1 MSYIREINQYAK
13 TQSRQTIPHW
23 FQANK
28 HVLQQTWRKKKKPGI
43 YQTFPI
49 RLIPQNHV

>member
-28 HVLQQTWRKKKKPGI
+28 HVLQQTWGKKKSLESIKHFQLG
-43 YQTFPI
+43 
-49 RLIPQNHV
+49 